1 MDESNLIKFPGKS
14 ISKEQSKQIDE
25 QKAQQYTS
33 TLLNLIHK
41 NRKEGL
47 ERAENALQSQPK
59 GAVSDAQVEE
69 RLRGLET
76 AVRGL
81 VTSLEATNS
90 LIEIV
95 AHDVIEVL
103 SQMNTF
109 STASMLQ
116 GMHMQAVLDTLLKK
130 GIIVETELKE
140 AWDSIKKEA
149 IESQRSAQHTHPL
162 DTEVP

>member
-95 AHDVIEVL
+95 AHDVMEVL
-103 SQMNTF
+103 NQMNTF

-116 GMHMQAVLDTLLKK
+116 GMHIQAVLDTLLKK

-140 AWDSIKKEA
+140 AWESIKKEA

>member
-103 SQMNTF
+103 NQMNTF

-116 GMHMQAVLDTLLKK
+116 GMHIQAVLDTLLKK

-140 AWDSIKKEA
+140 AWESIKKEA

>member
-103 SQMNTF
+103 NQMNTF

-116 GMHMQAVLDTLLKK
+116 GMHIQAVLDTLLKK

>member
-59 GAVSDAQVEE
+59 GSVSDAQVEE

-103 SQMNTF
+103 NQMNTF

-116 GMHMQAVLDTLLKK
+116 GMHIQAVLDTLLKK

-140 AWDSIKKEA
+140 AWESIKKEA